1 MGERTTSR
9 ADRVIDPRPRDP
21 DKARDPDVAR
31 VSVVIPTH
39 SDAPLVRR
47 SLPTL
52 LDHPGGIE
60 VILVNNDPSQ
70 DVTAA
75 IGDHA
80 HDKRVRIIEMGW
92 EAGFARA
99 INRGIR
105 ESCGEFV
112 LFCNADLF
120 PTPTYLTEIVAFF
133 DRRPEAGAA
142 IGKILRY
149 DLDAD
154 APTGLIDTA
163 GLLLTRQRRFM
174 PRGEGEPDSGLYDRE
189 VQVFAVDGAALVARR
204 AALEATAFEEE
215 YLDEDFTTHKEDH
228 DISWRLRLAGW
239 ECWYV
244 PSAVAYHARTTRGLG
259 STPYLSAIR
268 SFYLNEQQKSH
279 RVRVNAMKNQWL
291 MLIKYED
298 GLNFVRDLPFILT
311 RELTIAF
318 HHMLFAPRS
327 LAAIPMTLK
336 LVPRALRKRRAVK
349 RIQVTDPRELR
360 RWLAGT
366 GHSGVGA
373 PG

>member
-1 MGERTTSR
+1 
-9 ADRVIDPRPRDP
+9 VIDPRSRNP
-21 DKARDPDVAR
+21 DGAT
-31 VSVVIPTH
+31 VSVLIPTH
-39 SDAPLVRR
+39 SDAHLLRK

-52 LDHPGGIE
+52 LDHPGQIE
-60 VILVNNDPSQ
+60 IIVMNNNPSQ
-70 DVTAA
+70 DVAAA
-75 IGDHA
+75 IGDYVGEE
-80 HDKRVRIIEMGW
+80 RVRIIEMGW

-105 ESCGEFV
+105 ESSGELV

-174 PRGEGEPDSGLYDRE
+174 TRGEGEPDNGRYDDE
-189 VQVFAVDGAALVARR
+189 IEVFAVDGSALVARR
-204 AALEATAFEEE
+204 TALEATAFEGE
-215 YLDEDFTTHKEDH
+215 YLDENFSAHKEDH

-244 PSAVAYHARTTRGLG
+244 PSAVANHARTTRGLG
-259 STPYLSAIR
+259 SRSYLSAIR
-268 SFYLNEQQKSH
+268 RFHRNEQQKPH

-291 MLIKYED
+291 MLIKCED
-298 GLNFVRDLPFILT
+298 GSNLIHDLPFILS

-318 HHMLFAPRS
+318 HHLIFAPRA
-327 LAAIPMTLK
+327 LAAVPMTLK
-336 LVPRALRKRRAVK
+336 LLPQTLRKRRAVK
-349 RIQVTDPRELR
+349 RSQLMDPRGLR
-360 RWLAGT
+360 RWLAGGRAT
-366 GHSGVGA
+366 HLGSATARSSMRHSDVGA
-373 PG
+373 PV

>member
-1 MGERTTSR
+1 M
-9 ADRVIDPRPRDP
+9 IDPRPRDP
-21 DKARDPDVAR
+21 DGVR
-31 VSVVIPTH
+31 VSVLIPTH
-39 SDAPLVRR
+39 SDAHLLRR

-52 LDHPGGIE
+52 LDHSGEIE
-60 VILVNNDPSQ
+60 IIVMNNNPSQ

-75 IGDHA
+75 IGDYA
-80 HDKRVRIIEMGW
+80 DDERVRILEMGW

-105 ESCGEFV
+105 ESSGELV

-149 DLDAD
+149 DLNAD

-163 GLLLTRQRRFM
+163 GLMLTRQRRFM
-174 PRGEGEPDSGLYDRE
+174 PRGEGEPDNGRYDGE
-189 VQVFAVDGAALVARR
+189 LEVFAVDGAAMVARR
-204 AALEATAFEEE
+204 TALEATAFEDE
-215 YLDEDFTTHKEDH
+215 YLDESFITHKEDH

-259 STPYLSAIR
+259 STSYLSAIR
-268 SFYLNEQQKSH
+268 SFYRNEQQKSQ
-279 RVRVNAMKNQWL
+279 RVQVNAMKNQWL

-298 GLNFVRDLPFILT
+298 GVNFVRDLPFILT

-318 HHMLFAPRS
+318 HHLLFAPRS

-336 LVPRALRKRRAVK
+336 LLPQTLRKRRAVK
-349 RIQVTDPRELR
+349 RSQVMDPRELR
-360 RWLAGT
+360 RWLADGQAPHLPSAT
-366 GHSGVGA
+366 AHSGMRHSDVGA

>member
-1 MGERTTSR
+1 M
-9 ADRVIDPRPRDP
+9 IDPRPGDL
-21 DKARDPDVAR
+21 DGAR
-31 VSVVIPTH
+31 VSVLIPTH
-39 SDAPLVRR
+39 SDAHLLRK

-52 LDHPGGIE
+52 LDHQGEIE
-60 VILVNNDPSQ
+60 IIVMNNNPSQ

-75 IGDHA
+75 IGDYA
-80 HDKRVRIIEMGW
+80 DDERVRIIEMGW

-105 ESCGEFV
+105 ESSGELV

-120 PTPTYLTEIVAFF
+120 PTPAYLTEIVAFF

-149 DLDAD
+149 DLNAD

-174 PRGEGEPDSGLYDRE
+174 PRGEGEADNGRYDDE
-189 VQVFAVDGAALVARR
+189 VEVFAVDGAALVARR
-204 AALEATAFEEE
+204 AALEATAFEDE
-215 YLDEDFTTHKEDH
+215 YLDENFLTHKEDH

-244 PSAVAYHARTTRGLG
+244 PSAVAYHARTTRSLG
-259 STPYLSAIR
+259 STSYLSAIR
-268 SFYLNEQQKSH
+268 SFHRNEQQKSQ
-279 RVRVNAMKNQWL
+279 RVQVNAMKNQWL

-298 GLNFVRDLPFILT
+298 GFNFARDLPFILT
-311 RELTIAF
+311 REVTIAF
-318 HHMLFAPRS
+318 HHLLFAPRS

-336 LVPRALRKRRAVK
+336 LLPQTLRKRRSVK
-349 RIQVTDPRELR
+349 RSQVMDPRELR
-360 RWLAGT
+360 QWLGDGHAPRLPSATPSMCHSDVGT
-366 GHSGVGA
+366 

>member
-1 MGERTTSR
+1 
-9 ADRVIDPRPRDP
+9 VIDPRSRDP
-21 DKARDPDVAR
+21 DGAT
-31 VSVVIPTH
+31 VSVLIPTH
-39 SDAPLVRR
+39 SDAQLLRK

-52 LDHPGGIE
+52 LDYPGGIE
-60 VILVNNDPSQ
+60 ILVVNNNPSQ
-70 DVTAA
+70 DVAAA
-75 IGDHA
+75 IGDYA
-80 HDKRVRIIEMGW
+80 GDGRLRILDMGW

-105 ESCGEFV
+105 ESSGELV

-120 PTPTYLTEIVAFF
+120 PTPAYLTEVVAFF

-174 PRGEGEPDSGLYDRE
+174 PRGEGEPDDGRYDGE
-189 VQVFAVDGAALVARR
+189 IEVFAVDGAALVARR
-204 AALEATAFEEE
+204 TALEATAFEDE
-215 YLDEDFTTHKEDH
+215 YLDENFITHKEDH
-228 DISWRLRLAGW
+228 DVSWRLRLAGW

-259 STPYLSAIR
+259 STSYLSAIR
-268 SFYLNEQQKSH
+268 RFYRNEQQKSH
-279 RVRVNAMKNQWL
+279 RVQVNAMKNQWL

-298 GLNFVRDLPFILT
+298 GSNFMRDLPFILT
-311 RELTIAF
+311 RELTIAS
-318 HHMLFAPRS
+318 HHLLLAPRA

-336 LVPRALRKRRAVK
+336 LLPQTLRKRRAVK
-349 RIQVTDPRELR
+349 RSQVVDPRALR
-360 RWLAGT
+360 RWLANGQAPHPPSASAPS
-366 GHSGVGA
+366 GMRHSDLVT

>member
-1 MGERTTSR
+1 
-9 ADRVIDPRPRDP
+9 VIDPRPRDQ
-21 DKARDPDVAR
+21 DGAR
-31 VSVVIPTH
+31 VTVLIPTH
-39 SDAPLVRR
+39 SDAQLLRK

-52 LDHPGGIE
+52 LDHPGRIE
-60 VILVNNDPSQ
+60 ILVMNNNPSQ

-75 IGDHA
+75 IGAYAD
-80 HDKRVRIIEMGW
+80 DERVRILEMGW

-105 ESCGEFV
+105 ESSGELV

-120 PTPTYLTEIVAFF
+120 PTPAYVTEIVAFF

-174 PRGEGEPDSGLYDRE
+174 PRGEGQPDDGRYDDE
-189 VQVFAVDGAALVARR
+189 IEVFAVDGAALVARR
-204 AALEATAFEEE
+204 TALEATAFEDE
-215 YLDEDFTTHKEDH
+215 YLDENFITHKEDH

-259 STPYLSAIR
+259 SASYLSAIR
-268 SFYLNEQQKSH
+268 SFYRNEQQKSQ
-279 RVRVNAMKNQWL
+279 RVKINAMKNQWL

-298 GLNFVRDLPFILT
+298 GFNFARDLPFILA

-318 HHMLFAPRS
+318 HHLLLAPRA

-336 LVPRALRKRRAVK
+336 LLPQTLRKRRALK
-349 RIQVTDPRELR
+349 RDQVMDPRELR
-360 RWLAGT
+360 RWLADVRAL
-366 GHSGVGA
+366 HPPSASAASGVRHSDVVA